1 MTAFPLRP
9 DQHRRGQA
17 PAGAP
22 TNNLEGKQRPLAVVF
37 TLCSLL
43 VVSATGQSADTL
55 FSRANDLYRAGAF
68 AQAAQQYEA
77 ILSQGS
83 VSGEV
88 QFNLGNCY
96 YREGGVGRAILAFE
110 RAQRLMPSDDDVA
123 HNLHLARLKTVDR
136 IEPVPEFF
144 LVAWLRAASEIVPP
158 AWSRT
163 LFLSF
168 WSLVFASLAALYLG
182 RSAAIIRWSRIAF
195 FGTIPPAL
203 VFGIMFVAQVMV
215 LREENAGIIVTPT
228 VTAKS
233 SPDATGVDAFVIHE
247 GLKVEMATTVD
258 GWTRV
263 TLADG
268 KVAWVRAADVE
279 RI

>member
-1 MTAFPLRP
+1 MSPARMTAFPLRP

-37 TLCSLL
+37 ALCSLL

-123 HNLHLARLKTVDR
+123 HNLHLAPVKVPL
-136 IEPVPEFF
+136 EPPAARVVADVVPLV
-144 LVAWLRAASEIVPP
+144 LVAGLCVPRGPLPWPKRCDHPLVKDRFLRHDP
-158 AWSRT
+158 AGPGVRNH
-163 LFLSF
+163 
-168 WSLVFASLAALYLG
+168 VR
-182 RSAAIIRWSRIAF
+182 RS
-195 FGTIPPAL
+195 GH
-203 VFGIMFVAQVMV
+203 GVA
-215 LREENAGIIVTPT
+215 
-228 VTAKS
+228 
-233 SPDATGVDAFVIHE
+233 
-247 GLKVEMATTVD
+247 
-258 GWTRV
+258 
-263 TLADG
+263 
-268 KVAWVRAADVE
+268 
-279 RI
+279 